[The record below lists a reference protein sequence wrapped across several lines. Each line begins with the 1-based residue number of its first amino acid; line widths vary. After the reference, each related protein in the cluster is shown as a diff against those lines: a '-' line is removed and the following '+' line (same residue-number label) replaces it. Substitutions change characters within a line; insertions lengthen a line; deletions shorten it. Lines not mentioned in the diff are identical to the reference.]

1 VAEFDHRPVLLPEE
15 WQALS
20 VFGLKQD
27 LQDERLSIDSI
38 KLLDDVLCQE
48 TLQKIMPEL
57 GAPNLKVTTSLVM
70 KRIAFLAL
78 APILY
83 AMSRFNKGLDGTL
96 KNCVFE
102 YPLEN
107 RIWVSKMPLKNL
119 AVTVQDKDQAEG
131 RKTWRK
137 DILSQVFAGHL
148 TQLVEQFHRLTK
160 VPKWILW
167 ENVAVRVFSIY
178 EQRILPNI
186 PDAQM
191 AQAQA
196 DFSYL
201 LDQKSTEVFG
211 MSENPLTVFYREK
224 QQTAL
229 SDKPIRVRRTCCY
242 YYLATEPAVYCGSC
256 PLLLK
261 KR

>member
-1 VAEFDHRPVLLPEE
+1 
-15 WQALS
+15 
-20 VFGLKQD
+20 
-27 LQDERLSIDSI
+27 
-38 KLLDDVLCQE
+38 
-48 TLQKIMPEL
+48 
-57 GAPNLKVTTSLVM
+57 
-70 KRIAFLAL
+70 
-78 APILY
+78 
-83 AMSRFNKGLDGTL
+83 
-96 KNCVFE
+96 
-102 YPLEN
+102 
-107 RIWVSKMPLKNL
+107 
-119 AVTVQDKDQAEG
+119 
-131 RKTWRK
+131 
-137 DILSQVFAGHL
+137 LSQVFSGHL

-160 VPKWILW
+160 VPRRILW

-178 EQRILPNI
+178 EQRILLNI

-224 QQTAL
+224 KQTAL